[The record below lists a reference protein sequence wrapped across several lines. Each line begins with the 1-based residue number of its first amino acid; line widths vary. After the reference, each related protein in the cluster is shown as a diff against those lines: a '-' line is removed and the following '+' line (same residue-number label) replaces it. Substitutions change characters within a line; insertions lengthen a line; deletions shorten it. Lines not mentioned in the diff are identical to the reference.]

1 MLNNLEY
8 AKYLFSQEATSNV
21 PTIFIIIYY
30 FVYPPSSLINHI
42 LVVEAMPDYN

>member
-8 AKYLFSQEATSNV
+8 AKYLFTQETNSNV

-30 FVYPPSSLINHI
+30 FVYLPSSLIHI
-42 LVVEAMPDYN
+42 VVEAMPDYSA